1 MAHLYDFEVQ
11 LNNGEMLKLAQLH
24 GRKVLLV
31 NTASKCGFTPQ
42 YAELQT
48 LFEEQADKLAVI
60 GFPCNQF
67 GAQEP
72 GSDNDIGAFCQ
83 LNYGVSFPL
92 SKKLEVNGKQADPIF
107 QYAANALPGLLG
119 STRIKW
125 NFTKFLFDENGAP
138 VKRFA
143 PKDTPAAIGEFLS
156 RTAD

>member
-11 LNNGEMLKLAQLH
+11 LNNGEMLKLGQLQ

-67 GAQEP
+67 GSQEP